1 MSEKRTVRHFVEDL
15 LSDGK
20 DAAYIVMIANNTR
33 WQPQIEE
40 VKEVLRSFSKKFRKR
55 FTI

>member
-1 MSEKRTVRHFVEDL
+1 MEKRTVRSFVEDL

-20 DAAYIVMIANNTR
+20 SASYIILVARNTR

-40 VKEVLRSFSKKFRKR
+40 VKEVIRSFSKKFKKR
-55 FTI
+55 FQI

>member
-20 DAAYIVMIANNTR
+20 DAAYIVMIANNTC

-40 VKEVLRSFSKKFRKR
+40 VKEVIKSFSKKFKKR